1 MKIRW
6 KRLLA
11 APFVFLAAIIIIIED
26 WLWDDLAR
34 LAAAIGRLPVFRQ
47 MELLIVSLPPYA
59 ALLTFGAPTLLLI
72 PVKLA
77 ALWLIAQGQHTLG
90 LLTVVLAKFAGTAL
104 VARIFML
111 TRKNLLRIGWFA
123 ALHERVTT
131 FSARVHLV
139 IRNSRIYRTI
149 HQASA
154 RLMIAVK
161 EWLRNRRQG
170 FWQRRWAAA
179 MKLSRRKQDD

>member
-11 APFVFLAAIIIIIED
+11 APFVFLAAIVIIIED

-47 MELLIVSLPPYA
+47 IEVLIVSLPPYA
-59 ALLTFGAPTLLLI
+59 ALVTFGAPTLLLI
-72 PVKLA
+72 PVKLL
-77 ALWLIAQGQHTLG
+77 ALWLIAHGQQALG

-123 ALHERVTT
+123 ALHERVTI
-131 FSARVHLV
+131 FRERVHTA

-149 HQASA
+149 HLASA
-154 RLMIAVK
+154 RLKIAVK

-179 MKLSRRKQDD
+179 LKLSRRKQGD